1 MDQATQCMTQEET
14 KIIDKLKM
22 EMLNAVSLQDLR
34 FYKKKFTEL
43 KNKRLSA
50 TVFLINYSKRLR
62 SCNDPL
68 SLQLFSFLLLN
79 ILFLLNI

>member
-1 MDQATQCMTQEET
+1 MDQAMQCMTQEET

-43 KNKRLSA
+43 KNKRLNA
-50 TVFLINYSKRLR
+50 KVF
-62 SCNDPL
+62 
-68 SLQLFSFLLLN
+68 
-79 ILFLLNI
+79 